1 MKGKFYGIGVGVGDE
16 ENLTLKAAK
25 TLNSVD
31 IIILPE
37 AKSGEG
43 STAFEIVKNYLK
55 EKQTEKKNQLG
66 LN

>member
-25 TLNSVD
+25 TLNNVD

-43 STAFEIVKNYLK
+43 STAFEIVKNYLMD
-55 EKQTEKKNQLG
+55 
-66 LN
+66 